1 MNKTSNSIFKKTVL
15 TALPLFLL
23 VGGIWGYLNFL
34 NQNKTLKKQAETQI
48 VQISVFLSASVNGD
62 LIASIQKPEDVNNP
76 AYEAMQKRLMESSA
90 LFKDTR
96 PSIKILRKKGSMTQI
111 VLDNDPATNYGTDY
125 DLWTEMNRVFLS
137 GKPAVHWFSSDSQ
150 NKVAGIA
157 AIKDAS
163 GKVVAVLD
171 AEEIFIP
178 ASLWESM
185 LTPLL
190 FSLLL
195 FIVLLFVLFLAL
207 KPLDRGIEAAI
218 ENIKRLKQQNSI
230 LKTENDEEL
239 QELTPALK
247 ELETSIKSTQ
257 ESGEERDKTQKQI
270 KEFLRIV
277 NSAADGDF
285 TVSAEVTA
293 DTFGAL
299 ADSFNLMISDLSGLI
314 RETKKAAE
322 QVASS
327 TEGIL
332 NNTDSM
338 AKGAAEQAQQTVTIS
353 NLARE
358 MAELIEDTNQSA
370 QRAAQAARSAK
381 DVAEKG
387 SDMVKQSTNGMQN
400 IRNSV
405 REASRQ
411 VRILSEHSTRI
422 GEITDF
428 ISEIAN
434 RTNLLALNA
443 SIEAARAGEAG
454 RGFTVVA
461 DEIRNLAERSSGSA
475 EEISKLT
482 GDIQTVIAKTMAAME
497 TGTKEVAAGTKLV
510 DSSGEMLREIAERVE
525 VSTTSSVEIS
535 KATEEQTRFSQEIV
549 SSLEHIAGIAKETAE
564 GAEQSKEAAKKLE
577 SLSRELNKTV
587 AKFRLAE

>member
-1 MNKTSNSIFKKTVL
+1 MKKTSSSIYKKTIL
-15 TALPLFLL
+15 IALPIFIA
-23 VGGIWGYLNFL
+23 VGIIWGYVSYL
-34 NQNKTLKKQAETQI
+34 NQTA
-48 VQISVFLSASVNGD
+48 SAQEQTEEQVLNSAVLLASSVNGD
-62 LIASIQKPEDVNNP
+62 VIAAVKNASDMHDPAFEAQQKKLI
-76 AYEAMQKRLMESSA
+76 ESVKA
-90 LFKDTR
+90 LNEGSLQVKV
-96 PSIKILRKKGSMTQI
+96 LRKNGTMTQVI
-111 VLDNDPATNYGTDY
+111 LDNDPATKFGADY
-125 DLWTEMNRVFLS
+125 DLWTDMNRVFIS
-137 GKPAVHWFSSDSQ
+137 GKPAVHLFERSGESRI
-150 NKVAGIA
+150 AGIA
-157 AIKDAS
+157 AIKNSS
-163 GKVVAVLD
+163 GEVVAVLD
-171 AEEIFIP
+171 VEQSAEKTPFWK
-178 ASLWESM
+178 SLINPII
-185 LTPLL
+185 L
-190 FSLLL
+190 SLA
-195 FIVLLFVLFLAL
+195 LFVLLLVILSVAL
-207 KPLDRGIEAAI
+207 KPLDRGVEVAL
-218 ENIKRLKQQNSI
+218 ENIKRLKQHNSI
-230 LKTENDEEL
+230 LKSEGDEVL
-239 QELTPALK
+239 QELTPAFK
-247 ELETSIKSTQ
+247 ELENSIKSSQ

-332 NNTDSM
+332 NNTDGM
-338 AKGAAEQAQQTVTIS
+338 AKGAAEQARQTVTIS

-381 DVAEKG
+381 EVAEKG

-400 IRNSV
+400 IRHSV

-454 RGFTVVA
+454 RGFSVVA

-497 TGTKEVAAGTKLV
+497 TGTKEVAAGSKLV

-577 SLSRELNKTV
+577 LLSSELNKTV

>member
-1 MNKTSNSIFKKTVL
+1 MKKTSNSIFKKTALVS
-15 TALPLFLL
+15 LPLFLL
-23 VGGIWGYLNFL
+23 IGIIWGYLNYRT
-34 NQNKTLKKQAETQI
+34 QAKIQKEQAETQI
-48 VQISVFLSASVNGD
+48 IKEAVLISASINGD
-62 LIASIQKPEDVNNP
+62 LIASIKKADDVNNP
-76 AYEAMQKRLMESSA
+76 AYESMQKQLLESSRF
-90 LFKDTR
+90 LKDNN

-111 VLDNDPATNYGTDY
+111 VLDNDPATNYGMDY

-137 GKPAVHWFSSDSQ
+137 GKPAVHWFPPGMQ
-150 NKVAGIA
+150 IKVAGIA
-157 AIKDAS
+157 GIKDGT
-163 GKVVAVLD
+163 GKIVAVID
-171 AEEIFIP
+171 IEEALTLSTIWGNLP
-178 ASLWESM
+178 GPLGVSLI
-185 LTPLL
+185 
-190 FSLLL
+190 L
-195 FIVLLFVLFLAL
+195 FIVLLIVLFIAL
-207 KPLDRGIEAAI
+207 KPLDLGIEAAI

-230 LKTENDEEL
+230 LKSEKEEEL
-239 QELTPALK
+239 QELIPALK
-247 ELETSIKSTQ
+247 ELEAGIKSSQ
-257 ESGEERDKTQKQI
+257 ENDEERDKTQKQI

-314 RETKKAAE
+314 RETKNAAE

-332 NNTDSM
+332 NNTDGM

-358 MAELIEDTNQSA
+358 MADLIEDTNQSA

-497 TGTKEVAAGTKLV
+497 TGTKEVATGSKLV

-587 AKFRLAE
+587 AKFRLA